1 MLTIADLC
9 ERLNCSPATAYRLV
23 KIGALRAT
31 KNPGRNGM
39 IRVSEEAL
47 ADYLTTHLVTVPDD
61 GDAAA

>member
-1 MLTIADLC
+1 MLTIDDVC

-39 IRVSEEAL
+39 IRVTEEAL
-47 ADYLTTHLVTVPDD
+47 QDYLTNHLVTTPD
-61 GDAAA
+61 GEGQAA